1 MSAPKK
7 EESTEAK
14 PAGGGGGGGGGLGM
28 VALLLGVL
36 NLGGTGFVAFKVI
49 KMPHAAPA
57 GAHEGGGEGKEGGE
71 AKKPVVELPSVP
83 LDPFV
88 VNLNEPG
95 SNRYLKATVEVEVTD
110 APAAEELKKAK
121 RAVRDDLLRYLSSL
135 TVNDTLG
142 EEAKGKMELA
152 MLARIDKQIGS
163 NKKVSRVFF
172 NDLMIQ

>member
-1 MSAPKK
+1 MSK
-7 EESTEAK
+7 EEAK
-14 PAGGGGGGGGGLGM
+14 SEGGGAKGGGGGGLGL
-28 VALLLGVL
+28 VALVVGVL

-49 KMPHAAPA
+49 KAPSAAHAVA
-57 GAHEGGGEGKEGGE
+57 EKGGEHGEKGE
-71 AKKPVVELPSVP
+71 AGKKEEPVLPAVA

-95 SNRYLKATVEVEVTD
+95 SNRYLKASVEVEVTD
-110 APAAEELKKAK
+110 PPAAEELKNRK

-142 EEAKGKMELA
+142 EAAKSKMEA
-152 MLARIDKQIGS
+152 QMLARIDKQIGE
-163 NKKVSRVFF
+163 KKRVHRVFF